1 MNMTGVK
8 RMVLRGRAR
17 NLTGYQSGEGYRQ
30 SGHEPTSTG
39 GMGNNEMIALMTW
52 EVIMMGVVDGD
63 GE

>member
-1 MNMTGVK
+1 
-8 RMVLRGRAR
+8 MVLRGRAR

>member
-1 MNMTGVK
+1 MNMTGDK